1 MKIYKISSLSK
12 NTYDVYAQLGANK
25 VMIAR
30 VNAFSS
36 AQALKFT
43 ENNHRVLDYKRMGWI
58 IKAVID
64 EKKLRQREE
73 NKAVDEKNIQEM
85 WWNKD

>member
-1 MKIYKISSLSK
+1 MKIIAIKSK
-12 NTYDVYAQLGANK
+12 NIYNVYAQLGANT
-25 VMIAR
+25 VMIAK

-43 ENNHRVLDYKRMGWI
+43 ENSYKVLDYKRMGWT
-58 IKAVID
+58 IKASID
-64 EKKLRQREE
+64 EEKLRRREE
-73 NKAVDEKNIQEM
+73 NKAADEKNIQEM